1 MTARLIV
8 PATIKAGE
16 TVEVKLSILHA
27 MELGTRRLD
36 DGSIAPRNVIE
47 TLNVSFE
54 NEAVLTLALG
64 TGIAA
69 NPYWAFGFVP
79 PKSGVLLVRW
89 RDTAGIAGEARA
101 TITVS

>member
-1 MTARLIV
+1 MTARLIA
-8 PATIKAGE
+8 PASVKSGE
-16 TVEVKLSILHA
+16 NAEVKLTILHP
-27 MELGTRRLD
+27 MELGTRRVD

-47 TLNVSFE
+47 TLSITFE

-79 PKSGVLLVRW
+79 PKSGILIVRW
-89 RDTAGIAGEARA
+89 RDTAGVEGVARA
-101 TITVS
+101 TISVQ